1 MPNDKWDHE
10 TEALKKIQMQFE
22 FQEDV
27 NKMIIVD
34 AAEENIKPSDL
45 VRKLTGLS
53 YKKIQRSRV
62 AMSLSSEDIAIL
74 AKRLGVD
81 ESNELEIK
89 KRVTAEINLHYYDKK
104 DKSNDDS

>member
-62 AMSLSSEDIAIL
+62 AMSLSSEDITNL
-74 AKRLGVD
+74 AQRLGVD